1 MKIKEIIRNRIKRF
15 LQINE
20 WQVNESKK
28 IVNHCCKIGKESSIT
43 TDARIWNTS
52 DNSENITIGS
62 NCLIAGTLL
71 VWQNCGKIEIGNFS
85 FVGENSRIYSAKSI
99 KIGDRVQIAHG
110 CNIFDNNIH
119 SQNPSER
126 HLEYIQNITQGV
138 VKLYSLKE
146 KEVVIKNDAW
156 LGANVIILKGV
167 TIGEG
172 AIIGAGSVVTCNV
185 PDHCIFAGNPA
196 KFVKLINEK

>member
-1 MKIKEIIRNRIKRF
+1 MKIKEIIRARLRKFLRINDGDK
-15 LQINE
+15 N
-20 WQVNESKK
+20 
-28 IVNHCCKIGKESSIT
+28 VNHPCIIGENSIINS
-43 TDARIWNTS
+43 DARIWNS
-52 DNSENITIGS
+52 SSNVGNISIGS

-71 VWQNCGKIEIGNFS
+71 VWQNCGKIIIGDYS
-85 FVGENSRIYSAKSI
+85 FVGENSRIYSAINI

-119 SQNPSER
+119 SLNAKER
-126 HLEYIQNITQGV
+126 HLEYIQNITKGV
-138 VKLYSLKE
+138 SKLYPLKE

-172 AIIGAGSVVTCNV
+172 AIIGAGSVVTTDV
-185 PDHCIFAGNPA
+185 PDFCVFAGNPA
-196 KFVKLINEK
+196 KFVKHIDRK

>member
-1 MKIKEIIRNRIKRF
+1 MKVKEIIRKRLRNF
-15 LQINE
+15 LQINDDKE
-20 WQVNESKK
+20 
-28 IVNHCCKIGKESSIT
+28 IVNHCCIIGENSIINS
-43 TDARIWNTS
+43 DARIWNLS
-52 DNSENITIGS
+52 NNLENIKIGS

-71 VWQNCGKIEIGNFS
+71 VWQNCGKIEIGDYA
-85 FVGENSRIYSAKSI
+85 FVGENTRIYSAINI

-119 SQNPSER
+119 SLNPDER
-126 HLEYIQNITQGV
+126 HLEYIQNITKGV
-138 VKLYSLKE
+138 AKLYPLKE

-185 PDHCIFAGNPA
+185 PDYCIFAGNPA
-196 KFVKLINEK
+196 KLVKQISRK